1 METKNV
7 CGENLMLAITL
18 MLILAVNGGVFT
30 GTILYS
36 AWQTAKLDQLLGF
49 AQKLWTLPFIT

>member
-1 METKNV
+1 
-7 CGENLMLAITL
+7 MLAITL
-18 MLILAVNGGVFT
+18 MLILAVNGGVFA

-49 AQKLWTLPFIT
+49 AQKLWSLPFISG